1 MTKQKVPEGLK
12 NSSFPGNLANEVYN
26 TPVSPL
32 HTCFVPY
39 ETLCRGAL
47 FYSLNGT
54 KTQAA

>member
-12 NSSFPGNLANEVYN
+12 SSSFQENPANEVYN
-26 TPVSPL
+26 TPISPL
-32 HTCFVPY
+32 HTCSVRY
-39 ETLCRGAL
+39 GTLRRGAL